1 MHIQGQDGPSPSF
14 ENIIVRRRDQ
24 RHRPNSSIQPRRTPI
39 GPAVSSNEG
48 GIAIESRMPHH
59 NAGPSFPAA
68 PKYGWWS
75 VRTAT
80 IPLALPARTPSP
92 PTLIYEKSPYQCVSL
107 PAQVESSA
115 VAINPVLEY
124 SERDPLVRVDLS
136 RRPQRYGYCL
146 LEPATCPPLPSLAVV
161 SPLVPCAIV
170 VQRSSAE
177 YVTVG
182 EVLVAIR
189 YAIQIAGRN
198 GWERSGERAA
208 ESAYAGDEA
217 RRLECLGGK
226 HMFMGLSK
234 SPAESDTWVLH
245 VAQAPGLEYGGL

>member
-68 PKYGWWS
+68 PICGWWS
-75 VRTAT
+75 VRTAA
-80 IPLALPARTPSP
+80 IPLALPVRTPSP
-92 PTLIYEKSPYQCVSL
+92 PPLIYEKSPYQCVSL

-161 SPLVPCAIV
+161 SPLLPWPIV
-170 VQRSSAE
+170 VQRSSTK

-189 YAIQIAGRN
+189 HAIRVVGRD
-198 GWERSGERAA
+198 GWDRSEENAA
-208 ESAYAGDEA
+208 QLAYVQDEMGI
-217 RRLECLGGK
+217 LENAGGK
-226 HMFMGLSK
+226 YRFLGLSK
-234 SPAESDTWVLH
+234 CPTESDTWVLH
-245 VAQAPGLEYGGL
+245 VA